1 MTRRAREMG
10 RTTETTTRNLRG
22 ERTVLNQTRTTIVI
36 VQLQT
41 RRAIQTGK
49 TTTRMTG
56 MTEID
61 LHLTRRITRKVRTTT
76 TTRDET

>member
-49 TTTRMTG
+49 TTTRMT
-56 MTEID
+56 EID